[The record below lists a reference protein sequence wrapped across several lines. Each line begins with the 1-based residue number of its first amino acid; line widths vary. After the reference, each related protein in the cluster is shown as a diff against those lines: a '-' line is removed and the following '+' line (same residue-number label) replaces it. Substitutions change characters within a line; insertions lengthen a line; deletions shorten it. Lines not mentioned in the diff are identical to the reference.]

1 MKIAMKLRSC
11 CLLLLLSP
19 GLTLYAAGTDIIAS
33 ASAKLTTSP
42 YDALAKFRAVHIDT
56 FDPHLQHVFED
67 ARVQWLK
74 VLAAHHTTDGRGFFL
89 QRDGS
94 TLLTLR
100 SFNSFT
106 EYDAL
111 RAFRADVGTRMGPEG
126 EKAGQQYDQGDA
138 AITYPHNSEVW
149 SRNEAF
155 DYQAPGPALNEYTA
169 GFTQMVLAQVRSDDY
184 EAAWKEIRAALT
196 TAKYPLSRIGF
207 FSTLGSGKQISL
219 WLAPDRATFSSAGSP
234 EEAVAKVLGKVK
246 ASALFNRLRSASSHA
261 EVSELIPR
269 PELKSPE

>member
-1 MKIAMKLRSC
+1 MQLRPC

-19 GLTLYAAGTDIIAS
+19 ILTAYAADTGPIAAASGT
-33 ASAKLTTSP
+33 LTTSP
-42 YDALAKFRAVHIDT
+42 YDASAKFRAVHIDT
-56 FDPHLQHVFED
+56 LDPHLQHVFED
-67 ARVQWLK
+67 ARARWLK

-111 RAFRADVGTRMGPEG
+111 RAFRADVGTRIGPEG
-126 EKAGQQYDQGDA
+126 EKAGQQYDQGDV

-155 DYQAPGPALNEYTA
+155 DYHAQGLALNEYTA
-169 GFTQMVLAQVRSDDY
+169 GFMHMVIEQVGSDDY
-184 EAAWKEIRAALT
+184 EAAWKEIQAALT
-196 TAKYPLSRIGF
+196 TARYPLSRIGF
-207 FSTLGSGKQISL
+207 FSALGSGKQISL
-219 WLAPDRATFSSAGSP
+219 WLAPDRATFDKAGSP
-234 EEAVAKVLGKVK
+234 EQATANVLGKAK
-246 ASALFNRLRSASSHA
+246 ASALFDRIRLASSHA
-261 EVSELIPR
+261 EASELIPR
-269 PELKSPE
+269 PEFKSPE